1 MAIVS
6 LPQTNSKLTTI
17 FMNLYSYSF
26 VYLFKSILKVP
37 SPRPVLGVDEQ
48 TYNQF
53 IPVMIS
59 ATSEK
64 YREI

>member
-17 FMNLYSYSF
+17 FMSLYSYSF
-26 VYLFKSILKVP
+26 VYLFESILKVP

-48 TYNQF
+48 TCNQF
-53 IPVMIS
+53 IPVVIS

>member
-1 MAIVS
+1 MVIVS
-6 LPQTNSKLTTI
+6 LPQTNSKLATM
-17 FMNLYSYSF
+17 FMNLYIYSL

-48 TYNQF
+48 TCNQF
-53 IPVMIS
+53 ISVVIS